1 MKSKWKAL
9 LGVAVALVLNA
20 AFASAALAHGG
31 VPDGHTGSEQALGGD
46 WSFLLLP
53 PEYVLGGVTFLG
65 MLYAVT
71 RLRG

>member
-1 MKSKWKAL
+1 MKSKWKML
-9 LGVAVALVLNA
+9 LGVAVAVVLNA
-20 AFASAALAHGG
+20 AFASAALAHGV
-31 VPDGHTGSEQALGGD
+31 VPDGHTGSEQPLGVD

-53 PEYVLGGVTFLG
+53 PEYVLGGVAFFG

>member
-1 MKSKWKAL
+1 MRSKWKML
-9 LGVAVALVLNA
+9 LGVPIALVLNV

-31 VPDGHTGSEQALGGD
+31 VPDGHSGPEQALGVD

-53 PEYVLGGVTFLG
+53 PEYVLGGVAFFGL
-65 MLYAVT
+65 LYAAT